1 MTAKEQVLSLMP
13 TAKSE
18 RQVTN
23 GGETYWLIRERGK
36 NMYYAEGE
44 TEAKAWKNARIR
56 LMEDF
61 NREMVG

>member
-1 MTAKEQVLSLMP
+1 MTAKETVLSLMP
-13 TAKSE
+13 TARSE

-23 GGETYWLIRERGK
+23 GGEKYWLIREIGK
-36 NMYYAEGE
+36 TKYYAEGE
-44 TEAKAWKNARIR
+44 TEAKAWKNAKIK

>member
-1 MTAKEQVLSLMP
+1 MTAKEQVISLMP
-13 TAKSE
+13 TARSE
-18 RQVTN
+18 KQTTN

-36 NMYYAEGE
+36 FMYYAEGK